1 MEAVI
6 RKLKNLLR
14 NSVCLFGREKER
26 LSQRENSLPSAALS
40 YEAEGIA
47 MLGGEIKRQFF

>member
-1 MEAVI
+1 MFVWKSE
-6 RKLKNLLR
+6 RK
-14 NSVCLFGREKER
+14 REIEPEK
-26 LSQRENSLPSAALS
+26 NSLHSAALS